1 MLLPRS
7 RLCCDIIGI
16 RSFPGLVN
24 REQDYQEQV
33 LQKFKDFSAKP
44 IINLESATVHPL
56 QSLADAITIDELKTK
71 ANPKIVLTWAPHVK
85 ALPQS
90 VANSFASWMLKWGA
104 DLTIANPE
112 GYDLCTD
119 FTQGAKIVHDQ
130 DVALADADFV
140 YCKNWSSYQSYGNI
154 IPVKQDW
161 QVTAE
166 KMSLT
171 DSGKFMHCLP
181 VRRNLVVSDD
191 VLNSSETSV
200 VIQQASNRVYSAA
213 AVLNQML
220 DSEC

>member
-1 MLLPRS
+1 M
-7 RLCCDIIGI
+7 
-16 RSFPGLVN
+16 
-24 REQDYQEQV
+24 
-33 LQKFKDFSAKP
+33 
-44 IINLESATVHPL
+44 
-56 QSLADAITIDELKTK
+56 
-71 ANPKIVLTWAPHVK
+71 
-85 ALPQS
+85 
-90 VANSFASWMLKWGA
+90 ANSFASWMLKWGA